1 MAIEEPDK
9 FISIVED
16 DDSLR
21 EALVGVLRSVG
32 YKARGFACAETF
44 LGVQDGQCGCII
56 TDIKMPGLS
65 GIEMTERLRAMGY
78 ATPVIMITARAD
90 AALERQAYATG
101 AVCLLRKPFE
111 TDALLDCLERA
122 LAA

>member
-1 MAIEEPDK
+1 MAIEEPNK

-56 TDIKMPGLS
+56 TDIRMPGLS
-65 GIEMTERLRAMGY
+65 GIEMTERLRAIGY
-78 ATPVIMITARAD
+78 DAPVILITARAD
-90 AALERQAYATG
+90 AAHERNDYASG
-101 AVCLLRKPFE
+101 AICILRHTYEPA
-111 TDALLDCLERA
+111 TIPDCDDRA
-122 LAA
+122 LA

>member
-1 MAIEEPDK
+1 M
-9 FISIVED
+9 
-16 DDSLR
+16 
-21 EALVGVLRSVG
+21 LRSVG
-32 YKARGFACAETF
+32 YRTRGFACAEAF
-44 LGVQDGQCGCII
+44 LGVQDGECGCII

-90 AALERQAYATG
+90 ASLERQAYASG
-101 AVCLLRKPFE
+101 AVCLLKKPFE
-111 TDALLDCLERA
+111 TGVLLDCLERA